1 MARSVMD
8 NARRRELAEKL
19 LDGYVSGPTAT
30 TEATA
35 RARQKAD
42 VAQAVV
48 IVEGI
53 SDQIAL
59 ETLAIRLRRN
69 LDDEGVV
76 ISRSVASTPRPRT

>member
-1 MARSVMD
+1 MACSVMD
-8 NARRRELAEKL
+8 STRRRELAEKL

-48 IVEGI
+48 IVEG
-53 SDQIAL
+53 S
-59 ETLAIRLRRN
+59 AIRSP
-69 LDDEGVV
+69 
-76 ISRSVASTPRPRT
+76 SRSWPSDSAETWMTKEW